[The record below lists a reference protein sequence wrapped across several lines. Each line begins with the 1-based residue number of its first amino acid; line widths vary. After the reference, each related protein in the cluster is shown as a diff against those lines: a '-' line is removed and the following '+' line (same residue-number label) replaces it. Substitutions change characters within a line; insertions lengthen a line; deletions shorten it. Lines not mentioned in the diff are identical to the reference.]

1 MGDYLPKCFLDYF
14 FDGERESPSS
24 HFDKM
29 WTLELGFHEEDVTWR
44 QDNVGRLWTNDG
56 SKFLLDLVENK
67 CWEYNSKPFKESNWK
82 ESTNFMNGKF
92 SNDATKF
99 WSKFKTNGTKWK
111 RFVKQRIKWL

>member
-1 MGDYLPKCFLDYF
+1 
-14 FDGERESPSS
+14 
-24 HFDKM
+24 M